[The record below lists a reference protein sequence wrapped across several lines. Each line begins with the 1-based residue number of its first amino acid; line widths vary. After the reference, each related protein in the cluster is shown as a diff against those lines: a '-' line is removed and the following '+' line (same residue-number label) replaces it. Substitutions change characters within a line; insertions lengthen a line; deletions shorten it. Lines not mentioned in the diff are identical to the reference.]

1 MLAFTSGNGPHCDA
15 DYGRILY
22 PAKYGFADKSLS
34 VVNII
39 SIEKYSGDRTIILNN
54 CSRDPGG

>member
-1 MLAFTSGNGPHCDA
+1 MAINFCIVLAFTSGNGPHCDA

-39 SIEKYSGDRTIILNN
+39 SIEKYSGIAQ
-54 CSRDPGG
+54 SF